1 MAPELSPLNERF
13 IVEALAERLFSSRE
27 ELLDRAIDALRLAM
41 DFDVP
46 PAAGETTAG
55 EQHVFSARVNNV
67 GVEQAGVEHAVADHL
82 NAERI
87 LGGPDVWDSDAW
99 DSDAV
104 MRRIFERLA
113 ESGVR
118 TND

>member
-13 IVEALAERLFSSRE
+13 IAEALAERLFSSRE
-27 ELLDRAIDALRLAM
+27 ELLDRAIDALRLTM
-41 DFDVP
+41 DFDAP

-55 EQHVFSARVNNV
+55 DQRIFSARVDNAEA
-67 GVEQAGVEHAVADHL
+67 EQAGADHL

-87 LGGPDVWDSDAW
+87 LGGPEVWDSDAW